1 MKVGDLVR
9 HKNPKLNEHQG
20 AHIVTFVGPTAI
32 QILGHT
38 GFHPPADWEVIN
50 ENR

>member
-9 HKNPKLNEHQG
+9 HKNPKLPEHSG
-20 AHIVTFVGPTAI
+20 VHIVTFVGPTAF
-32 QILGHT
+32 QFLGHT
-38 GFHPPADWEVIN
+38 GFHPPADWEVTN